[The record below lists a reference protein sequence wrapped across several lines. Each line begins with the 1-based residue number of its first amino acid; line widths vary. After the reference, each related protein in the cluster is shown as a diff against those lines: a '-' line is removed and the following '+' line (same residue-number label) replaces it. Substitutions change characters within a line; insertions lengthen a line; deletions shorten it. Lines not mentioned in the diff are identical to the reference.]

1 MDTILIIEDDRVIL
15 EGLKINLESEGF
27 KVQSAGTGKDGL
39 QLFEMH
45 RAEIRLVLLDIM
57 LPDISG
63 FEICQ
68 SLKKKDPALIVLFL
82 TARTDIYDKISGFTL
97 GADDYITKPFDVR
110 ELILRI
116 RARLKKTG
124 QPGSPEEVLSFANL
138 KINLLE
144 FKVYKEEDDLKL
156 TKVEFELLLYLYRN
170 QGRVLTREMLL
181 ERLWDFNADV
191 ESRAVDMQI
200 SKLRKKIE
208 DDPRKPRIIETVFGI
223 GYKFNGGNGGAA

>member
-1 MDTILIIEDDRVIL
+1 MDTILIFEDDRVIL

-27 KVQSAGTGKDGL
+27 KVLTAGTGKTGL
-39 QLFEMH
+39 QLFEQH
-45 RAEIRLVLLDIM
+45 PEIQLVLLDIM

-63 FEICQ
+63 FEICKN
-68 SLKKKDPALIVLFL
+68 LKTKCQGLIVLFL

-116 RARLKKTG
+116 RARLKKVEAA
-124 QPGSPEEVLSFANL
+124 GSPEEILLFGNV

-144 FKVYKEEDDLKL
+144 YKVYKAGEDLKL

-208 DDPRKPRIIETVFGI
+208 DDPRKPRVIETVFGI
-223 GYKFNGGNGGAA
+223 GYKFNG